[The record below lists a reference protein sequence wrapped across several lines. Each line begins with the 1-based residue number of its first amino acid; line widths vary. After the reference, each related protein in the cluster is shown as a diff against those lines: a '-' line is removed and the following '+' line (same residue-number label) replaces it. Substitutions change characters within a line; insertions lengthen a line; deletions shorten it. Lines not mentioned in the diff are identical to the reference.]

1 MDWKSISYEPG
12 DGMDAGFGQT
22 VALGPTSSFGQ
33 EHFGGCVLGDKRLVA
48 RAIITADALMRHP
61 GGTLP
66 AKLPKTELCGFY
78 DFANNVKVNHENVL
92 ACHCRRTRDLAEQ
105 CAGTM
110 LFIHDTTEGD
120 YSGLTVGELGPIG
133 NGYCRGMLI
142 HNVLAMDYENRE
154 ALGLMGQILQIRRK
168 VDKNESVKASREHPQ
183 RESRLWPK
191 GVEAVGRPPE
201 GAVWV
206 NLMDRGGDSFES
218 LDRQQSLGQFYLVR
232 SRTNRN
238 VRVKDAGG
246 RWRRRKLH
254 CWARR
259 LPTLG
264 ERIVA
269 VAGNHGQVARDARVR
284 VAAGPVELQVPHVKY
299 GEHGCEALSAWVI
312 HVKEL
317 EPPVGQEALEWI
329 ILTNRPTATRA
340 EAWERVDWYQCRPMV
355 EEFHKAQKTGCGMEL
370 PQFTTR
376 KALEVTIAML
386 SVVAVQLLR
395 LRDLSRKDDGRPATE
410 VVDVAYIEALS
421 LWRWKEARLNLN
433 AKEFLFALARLGGH
447 LGRTHDRLPGWLVL
461 WRGWMEL
468 QRLVEGMLLGRL
480 KRRG

>member
-1 MDWKSISYEPG
+1 
-12 DGMDAGFGQT
+12 MDARICPT
-22 VALGPTSSFGQ
+22 VAIDSTTSFGQ
-33 EHFGGCVLGDKRLVA
+33 DHFGECVFGDKRLTA
-48 RAIITADALMRHP
+48 RAVKSGDALMRHP

-66 AKLPKTELCGFY
+66 EKLPKTELCGFY
-78 DFANNVKVNHENVL
+78 DFANNVKVNHDNVL
-92 ACHCRRTRDLAEQ
+92 ACHYHRTRGLMEK
-105 CAGTM
+105 CPGTV
-110 LFIHDTTEGD
+110 LLLHDTTEGD
-120 YSGLTVGELGPIG
+120 YSGLTIGDLGPIG

-142 HNVLAMDYENRE
+142 HNVLAIDYAKHEV
-154 ALGLMGQILQIRRK
+154 LGLIGQILQIRRK
-168 VDKNESVKASREHPQ
+168 VGKTESVKTSREHPQ
-183 RESRLWPK
+183 RESRLWPR

-218 LDRQQSLGQFYLVR
+218 LDRQQRLGQFYLVR

-238 VRVKDAGG
+238 VRVKDAAG

-254 CWARR
+254 NYARN

-269 VAGNHGQVARDARVR
+269 VSGNHHQLTREARVR

-299 GEHGCEALSAWVI
+299 GEHGREPLTGCVI
-312 HVKEL
+312 HVREL
-317 EPPVGQEALEWI
+317 DPPPGQEALEWI
-329 ILTNRPTATRA
+329 LLTSRPTTTLGQ
-340 EAWERVDWYQCRPMV
+340 AWERVDWYQCRPMV

-395 LRDLSRKDDGRPATE
+395 LRDLARLDDERLAVE
-410 VVDVAYIEALS
+410 VVDESYVEALS
-421 LWRWKEARLNLN
+421 LWRWKEAKINLS
-433 AKEFLFALARLGGH
+433 AREFLFALARLGGH
-447 LGRTHDRLPGWLVL
+447 LGRPSDRVPGWLVL
-461 WRGWMEL
+461 WRGWMAL
-468 QRLVEGMLLGRL
+468 QPLVEGMLLGRI
-480 KRRG
+480 KRCG